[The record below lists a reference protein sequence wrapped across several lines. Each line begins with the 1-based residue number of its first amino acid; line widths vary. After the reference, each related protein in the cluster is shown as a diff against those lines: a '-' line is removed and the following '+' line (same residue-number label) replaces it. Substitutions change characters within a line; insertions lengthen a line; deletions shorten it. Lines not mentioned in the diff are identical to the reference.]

1 MNVSLWINLALAYV
15 LPPNR
20 HVATLTVAEVAIIR
34 VQCVNR
40 TDARQEP
47 CDDAQI
53 LFILGDGL

>member
-1 MNVSLWINLALAYV
+1 MNVSLWINLAVAYV
-15 LPPNR
+15 LPSNR

-53 LFILGDGL
+53 LLLGDGL